1 MSKDLIKQSYCAYT
15 ALLANSH
22 SNLRNQLKG
31 ISEASEAMESN
42 TAGVAE
48 SDEESKQAAIEA
60 SVVPSEALECKT
72 LQEHVDDE
80 VL

>member
-1 MSKDLIKQSYCAYT
+1 
-15 ALLANSH
+15 
-22 SNLRNQLKG
+22 
-31 ISEASEAMESN
+31 MESN